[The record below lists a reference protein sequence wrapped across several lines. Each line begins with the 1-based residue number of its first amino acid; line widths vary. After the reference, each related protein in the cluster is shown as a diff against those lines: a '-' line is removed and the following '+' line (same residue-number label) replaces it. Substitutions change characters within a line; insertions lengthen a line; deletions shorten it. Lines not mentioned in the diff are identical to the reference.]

1 MRVNSQLWLQKSLTN
16 NYIYMT
22 PKEFFYAVAN
32 MRAAQKAYF
41 KTRSQSNLRAAR
53 AAERSIDEEI
63 TRVKNVLYDLEHNN
77 KEQ

>member
-1 MRVNSQLWLQKSLTN
+1 
-16 NYIYMT
+16 MT
-22 PKEFFYAVAN
+22 PKEFFYAVSQ

-63 TRVKNVLYDLEHNN
+63 TRVKNVLYEMEH
-77 KEQ
+77 KTIEQ

>member
-1 MRVNSQLWLQKSLTN
+1 
-16 NYIYMT
+16 MT
-22 PKEFFYAVAN
+22 PKEFFYAVSQ

-63 TRVKNVLYDLEHNN
+63 IRVKNYLYDLEHNN

>member
-1 MRVNSQLWLQKSLTN
+1 
-16 NYIYMT
+16 MT

-63 TRVKNVLYDLEHNN
+63 SRVKNALYDLEHNS